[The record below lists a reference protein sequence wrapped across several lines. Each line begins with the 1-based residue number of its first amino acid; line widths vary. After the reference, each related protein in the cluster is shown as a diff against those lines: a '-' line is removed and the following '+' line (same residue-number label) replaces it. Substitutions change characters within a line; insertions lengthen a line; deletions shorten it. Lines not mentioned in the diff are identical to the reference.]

1 MKEFTFVVL
10 IVSEFLV
17 GIFSV
22 WLIILCKHLF
32 TGLFTTCASI
42 AACYGVYMYVSYIA
56 EAIIW
61 AVRFA
66 AVIAIVAFVLGIY
79 PKPRSAD
86 A

>member
-17 GIFSV
+17 GIFSM
-22 WLIILCKHLF
+22 WLIVLCKRLL
-32 TGLFTTCASI
+32 TGFFTTCVSI
-42 AACYGVYMYVSYIA
+42 AACYAVYTYASYIA

-66 AVIAIVAFVLGIY
+66 AVFAVLAFVLGIY

>member
-1 MKEFTFVVL
+1 MKELTFIVL

-17 GIFSV
+17 GIFSM

-32 TGLFTTCASI
+32 TGFFTTCTAI
-42 AACYGVYMYVSYIA
+42 AACYAVYTYAFYIA
-56 EAIIW
+56 EVVIW

-66 AVIAIVAFVLGIY
+66 AVFAVLAFVLGIY